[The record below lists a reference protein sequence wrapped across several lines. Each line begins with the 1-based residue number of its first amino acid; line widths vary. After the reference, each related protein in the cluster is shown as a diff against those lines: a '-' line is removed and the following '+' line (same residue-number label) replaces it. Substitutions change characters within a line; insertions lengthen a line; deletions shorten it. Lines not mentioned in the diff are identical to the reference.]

1 MPDWLPWLIAAAV
14 LLGVE
19 MLSLDLIFVM
29 LAGGAVGGAVAAAL
43 GAPLALCAV
52 VFAVVAVALLAGVR
66 PIAKRHLSASL
77 PHTRT
82 GVAKLE
88 GAKAL
93 VLEEV
98 DEHHGQVKI
107 GGETWTARAYDPT
120 QHLESGAEVQVMQ
133 IEGATA
139 LVWRQ

>member
-1 MPDWLPWLIAAAV
+1 MPAWLLWLIAAAV

-19 MLSLDLIFVM
+19 MVSLDLIFVM
-29 LAGGAVGGAVAAAL
+29 LAGGAVGGAVAAAF
-43 GAPLALCAV
+43 GAPIVLSAV
-52 VFAVVAVALLAGVR
+52 VFAVVSVALLAGVR
-66 PIAKRHLSASL
+66 PIAKQHLNAAL

-88 GAKAL
+88 GKTAL
-93 VLEEV
+93 VLEAV